1 MLSVTL
7 DGTDLNA
14 AESTNGVGV
23 WLAPQPEG
31 VQGWFDSPDRRT
43 GFEDIPNQD
52 GQFDAPTYA
61 SGRVIT
67 FTGHASGGFS
77 DLKAARRLLK
87 SLAIGRNLSLLQVVD
102 PVHGDGQTNVRA
114 SGPVNFDMWPNLQG
128 ADWQFSV
135 TAPDPRIYG
144 TALQSVSTARFVP
157 GGGFTPPL
165 TFPLTFGPG
174 GTSGFVAVANNGTTD
189 TWPVLLFDGPLVN
202 PVAQLVGGGRI
213 APLMSIAAGDR
224 LTVDLK
230 ARTATLGGQSRRA
243 MLSVDST
250 FWSLPT
256 GPSTIYFAADSG
268 SGLLTVQWRDAE
280 F

>member
-14 AESTNGVGV
+14 AESANGVGV
-23 WLAPQPEG
+23 WMAPQPDG

-52 GQFDAPTYA
+52 GQFDAPTFA

-67 FTGHASGGFS
+67 FTGHASGGYA

-87 SLAIGRNLSLLQVVD
+87 SLAIGRDLSLLQISD
-102 PVHGDGQTNVRA
+102 PVHGDGQAYVRA
-114 SGPVNFDMWPNLQG
+114 SSGVNFDMWPNLQG

-144 TALQSVSTARFVP
+144 TILQSVSTGRFVP
-157 GGGFTPPL
+157 GGGRAYSL
-165 TFPLTFGPG
+165 TFARTYGVS
-174 GTSGFVAVANNGTTD
+174 GTSGLVSAVNNGITE
-189 TWPVLLFDGPLVN
+189 TWPTLLFDGPLVN

-213 APLMSIAAGDR
+213 APLITLSSGDR

-230 ARTATLGGQSRRA
+230 ARTAILGGQSRRA
-243 MLSVDST
+243 TLSVDST
-250 FWSLPT
+250 FWTLPT